1 MSLLTSL
8 SNKIQYMAVKT
19 AIDPE
24 AEEYAKQQAEQAA
37 QDAAM
42 KKQKEDSEKQAKVD
56 AEVKQEEDKK
66 ADVLAARSQFDTRKM
81 ISQASKGIL
90 SSIFLLIIIFIS
102 FYGGHIAAN
111 KAIGWGVPFRI
122 LSFIYGI
129 LFSFWIIPKSIYDV
143 YWKGLKIPYFTFLPI
158 STHETTGTIEK
169 IFIGPFCYR
178 EDEESSAARAAVV
191 NMYADAFRKSQPG

>member
-1 MSLLTSL
+1 MSLLTGL
-8 SNKIQYMAVKT
+8 SNKLQYMAVKT

-42 KKQKEDSEKQAKVD
+42 KKQKEDAEKEAKAGVEEKL
-56 AEVKQEEDKK
+56 AEDKK
-66 ADVLAARSQFDTRKM
+66 ADALAARSQFDTRKM
-81 ISQASKGIL
+81 IGQASKGIL

-129 LFSFWIIPKSIYDV
+129 LFSFWVIPKSIYDV